1 MFKNWIEVIID
12 HFQEELVFNKESSL
26 SYVSRLCPFD
36 SSQQGVHLN
45 IGTDV

>member
-12 HFQEELVFNKESSL
+12 HFQEELVFNKEL